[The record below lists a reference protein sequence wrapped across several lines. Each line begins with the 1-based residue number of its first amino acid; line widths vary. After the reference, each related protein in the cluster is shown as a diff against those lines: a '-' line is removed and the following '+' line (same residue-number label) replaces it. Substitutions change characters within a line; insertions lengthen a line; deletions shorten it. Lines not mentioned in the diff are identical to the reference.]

1 MSIQITESTNGIA
14 GESFSLTCRIF
25 EAENLNPSVTYQW
38 NKDSN
43 DGQIQVG
50 TNSEILSF
58 TPIRL
63 SDAANYS
70 CAVTIVS
77 GYLTSSINAVAS
89 RSVRIQSRLFI
100 FLNNNYYSQLTRKAC
115 KVVPFLML
123 E

>member
-50 TNSEILSF
+50 TTSEILSF

-70 CAVTIVS
+70 CAVTIAS
-77 GYLTSSINAVAS
+77 GYLTSSINAMAS
-89 RSVRIQSRLFI
+89 
-100 FLNNNYYSQLTRKAC
+100 
-115 KVVPFLML
+115 
-123 E
+123 